1 MSSKLSDTCKIR
13 VLDKDYVINCQSS
26 ERDMLMKSADF
37 LNKRIKET
45 RSSGTLSGGE
55 KIIMMTALNLVYDY
69 LKSEKQELAE
79 SEENA
84 NVEADTNIVDNEKTA
99 KKLKQINKK
108 IETALHHHQQ
118 IQLT

>member
-1 MSSKLSDTCKIR
+1 MSSKPSDTCKIR

-26 ERDMLMKSADF
+26 ERDKLLKSADY

-55 KIIMMTALNLVYDY
+55 KIVVMTALNLVYDY
-69 LKSEKQELAE
+69 LNSDNSSENE
-79 SEENA
+79 SESKIE
-84 NVEADTNIVDNEKTA
+84 DNDKTT

-108 IETALHHHQQ
+108 IETALHQHQQ
-118 IQLT
+118 IELT